1 MKSFV
6 FLFFC
11 YFVTFIDLLILIHVN
26 LTYQRSSWILF
37 IVLLFFLFLLLLL
50 LLLLL
55 QTGTPENV
63 LIIRALR
70 DSNVPKFVSW
80 DVPLFQRIIT
90 DLFPGMSLFEIFYD
104 VFMMFF

>member
-1 MKSFV
+1 M
-6 FLFFC
+6 
-11 YFVTFIDLLILIHVN
+11 IHVN

-37 IVLLFFLFLLLLL
+37 ILLLFFLFFLLLLLL

-63 LIIRALR
+63 LLIRALR